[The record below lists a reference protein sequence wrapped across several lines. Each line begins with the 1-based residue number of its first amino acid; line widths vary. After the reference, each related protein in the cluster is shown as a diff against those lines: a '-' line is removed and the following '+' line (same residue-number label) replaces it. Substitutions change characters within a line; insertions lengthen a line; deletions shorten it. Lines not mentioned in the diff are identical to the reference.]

1 MSENEKDDD
10 IFSEKEKTGGNRSES
25 IGSNIRRIK

>member
-10 IFSEKEKTGGNRSES
+10 IFSEKDKTGGNGSKS
-25 IGSNIRRIK
+25 IGSNIR